1 MLPENLSEI
10 MKFETVIHQFSTE
23 TWNQFNTSLYGDI
36 VRDQSKSFVEGSDRV
51 QVCNITVIDHLLD
64 I

>member
-10 MKFETVIHQFSTE
+10 MKFETVIDQFSTR
-23 TWNQFNTSLYGDI
+23 TGNQFNTSFNGDI
-36 VRDQSKSFVEGSDRV
+36 VRDQPKSFVEGSDRV
-51 QVCNITVIDHLLD
+51 RVCNITVIDHLLD